1 MTGNCE
7 ASSLKWC
14 LCQNLGYLAF
24 YNKSKGDFR
33 SQAPSARAEIPRTN
47 LSDSRCRQ
55 QRLWR
60 GHVKGWNMVEQL
72 TSGVFWNDFQSACSD
87 VLWRFNDNRTQKK
100 GILSD
105 ALVSLMF
112 CCASVSAPWNPISSS
127 VLPAVET
134 SNHYKDSRNHHLH
147 LQKARLLNL
156 EMPELGGKVAKW
168 PFIMDKR
175 KCEWNQSLTNGRE
188 WWQILKLRG

>member
-14 LCQNLGYLAF
+14 LWHFTTNPWEKVMSVPRHHPRELRFQGQTFQIRDVGSKEVLVFSEMSFSLHVSMFFEGSMIQQN
-24 YNKSKGDFR
+24 
-33 SQAPSARAEIPRTN
+33 T
-47 LSDSRCRQ
+47 
-55 QRLWR
+55 
-60 GHVKGWNMVEQL
+60 
-72 TSGVFWNDFQSACSD
+72 
-87 VLWRFNDNRTQKK
+87 KK
-100 GILSD
+100 GILRE

-112 CCASVSAPWNPISSS
+112 CCASVSAPPNPISSS

-156 EMPELGGKVAKW
+156 EMSELGGKVAKW
-168 PFIMDKR
+168 PFIMNKR
-175 KCEWNQSLTNGRE
+175 KRKWNQSLTNGPE
-188 WWQILKLRG
+188 WWQILKLLG

>member
-14 LCQNLGYLAF
+14 LWHFTTNPWEKVMSVPRHHPRELRFQGQTFQIRDVGSNDLMG
-24 YNKSKGDFR
+24 SKGETWNNWLPFF
-33 SQAPSARAEIPRTN
+33 SEMSFSLHVSMFFEGSMI
-47 LSDSRCRQ
+47 Q
-55 QRLWR
+55 QNT
-60 GHVKGWNMVEQL
+60 KE
-72 TSGVFWNDFQSACSD
+72 
-87 VLWRFNDNRTQKK
+87 
-100 GILSD
+100 GILRE

-112 CCASVSAPWNPISSS
+112 CCASVSAPPNPISSS

-156 EMPELGGKVAKW
+156 EMPELGGEVAKW

-175 KCEWNQSLTNGRE
+175 KRKWNQSLTNGPE
-188 WWQILKLRG
+188 WWQILKPRG